1 MASPTSNKGNL
12 THNFATEQII
22 APQFAGYSP
31 ASKKAVWGWSV
42 QRCFGRV
49 ANEAALPERSIAH
62 IQPLWLCTDYGIH
75 IGDENETTNDVENKR
90 CLSDFSNG
98 HNIL

>member
-31 ASKKAVWGWSV
+31 ASKK
-42 QRCFGRV
+42 V
-49 ANEAALPERSIAH
+49 ASALVSPKA
-62 IQPLWLCTDYGIH
+62 LWAC
-75 IGDENETTNDVENKR
+75 
-90 CLSDFSNG
+90 CQ
-98 HNIL
+98 